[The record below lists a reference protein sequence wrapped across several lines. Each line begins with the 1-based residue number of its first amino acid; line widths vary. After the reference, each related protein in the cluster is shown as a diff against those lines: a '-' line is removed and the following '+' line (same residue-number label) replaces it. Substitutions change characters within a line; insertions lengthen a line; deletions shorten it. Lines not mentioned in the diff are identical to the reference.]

1 MAAVHRIPFQIRPL
15 SPLHIGSG
23 NMLDPFR
30 MLIKNNHAYYINT
43 TEFAKYLSSPS
54 GKKFHDILN
63 TGDLEKIITFMYDMF
78 DPSNQSL
85 YVSKYGVSEDIQ
97 DHYPVQMKNPS
108 SDKQIMEFVRT
119 GYYQP
124 IIPGSSI
131 KGAFRTAIISALA
144 ALKREYPQTGDFEFR
159 LLDAMSDT
167 ERYNKKD
174 ITKDPFKFIKFS
186 DAPLPVEKMTIKCIN
201 RVYVKDNRKSI
212 PFNYAE
218 VYMNSTGYITST
230 ELVVDSRF
238 FEAKCLQ
245 SLFPPDEANQKSML
259 LRLLGMI
266 SKYYKD
272 KLDKE
277 MEVYSS
283 SPLIKSYDAIS
294 KQMVKIGE
302 SWRFIAKLGKGSGQN
317 YLSIGQSSI
326 QPITKSSI
334 KDDESGTDLPMGWC
348 LFQYLSKKI

>member
-43 TEFAKYLSSPS
+43 TEFAKYLSGSF
-54 GKKFHDILN
+54 GKNFHDILN
-63 TGDLEKIITFMYDMF
+63 SGVLEKIITFMYDKF

-85 YVSKYGVSEDIQ
+85 YVSKYGVSKDIQ
-97 DHYPVQMKNPS
+97 DHYTVQMKNPS

-119 GYYQP
+119 GYCQP

-144 ALKREYPQTGDFEFR
+144 ALKREYPQKGDFEFR

-167 ERYNKKD
+167 DRYKKD
-174 ITKDPFKFIKFS
+174 ITKDPLKYIKFS
-186 DAPLPVEKMTIKCIN
+186 DAPLPVDKMTIKCIN

-212 PFNYAE
+212 PFSYAE
-218 VYMNSTGYITST
+218 VYMNSTEYITST

-245 SLFPPDEANQKSML
+245 SIFLPDGANQKSML

-277 MEVYSS
+277 IEDYSS
-283 SPLIKSYDAIS
+283 SPLIKSNQAIS

-317 YLSIGQSSI
+317 YLSIAQSSI

-334 KDDESGTDLPMGWC
+334 KDDESDTDLPMGWC
-348 LFQYLSKKI
+348 LFQYLS